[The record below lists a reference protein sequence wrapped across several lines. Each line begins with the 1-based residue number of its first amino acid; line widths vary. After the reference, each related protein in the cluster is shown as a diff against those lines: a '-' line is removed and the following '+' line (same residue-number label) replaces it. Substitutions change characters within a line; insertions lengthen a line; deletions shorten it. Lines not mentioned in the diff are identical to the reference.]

1 VTRLLPAG
9 GRTTETIREQFKRR
23 KRRAL
28 TVVSIGI
35 AVSVTAVGCLLGEI
49 GGSRFQPALLGVAV
63 LGLAIMFAGM
73 LYLDRTRC
81 PRCLGRSGPI
91 LFTPSTNFCPQ
102 CGVSLDIPTH

>member
-1 VTRLLPAG
+1 M
-9 GRTTETIREQFKRR
+9 TETIREQFRLR
-23 KRRAL
+23 KRRAF

-35 AVSVTAVGCLLGEI
+35 AVSVAAVGGLLTAS
-49 GGSRFQPALLGVAV
+49 GGTGLQAALLGVAV
-63 LGLAIMFAGM
+63 LGLAVMFAGM

-102 CGVSLDIPTH
+102 CGVSLDIPSH